1 VVLPKGIF
9 KENQEDNVSME
20 KTVTRLN
27 NGNLLK
33 GYMKDFS
40 PDRDQLTVEET
51 EADRQH
57 LVNIGDVKAVFFVK
71 SFEGDH
77 DHRER
82 KSYGIAKI
90 KGQRVF
96 VKFRDGESMVGFL
109 EGEVPWERGFF
120 LSKQDRDLKGF
131 FLLPVDEDANNI
143 RVFVVASSVDD
154 VTVVPNQVEQS

>member
-1 VVLPKGIF
+1 
-9 KENQEDNVSME
+9 ME

-40 PDRDQLTVEET
+40 PNQKELTVEET
-51 EADRQH
+51 GTARQH
-57 LVNIGDVKAVFFVK
+57 HVKTEDVKAVFFVK

-77 DHRER
+77 EYKEK

-96 VKFRDGESMVGFL
+96 VKLRDGESMVGFL
-109 EGEVPWERGFF
+109 EGDVPWERGFF
-120 LSKQDRDLKGF
+120 LSKQDSDLKGF
-131 FLLPVDEDANNI
+131 FLLPVDEDTNNI
-143 RVFVVASSVDD
+143 KVFVVASSIDE
-154 VTVVPNQVEQS
+154 VTVVPSQVEQS

>member
-1 VVLPKGIF
+1 M
-9 KENQEDNVSME
+9 DME

-33 GYMKDFS
+33 GYMRDFS
-40 PDRDQLTVEET
+40 PNRNELTVEET
-51 EADRQH
+51 GAARQR
-57 LVNIGDVKAVFFVK
+57 LVKIEDVKAVFFVK

-77 DHRER
+77 EYRER

-120 LSKQDRDLKGF
+120 LSKQDSDLKGF
-131 FLLPVDEDANNI
+131 FLLPVDEDTNNI
-143 RVFVVASSVDD
+143 KVFVVASSIDE
-154 VTVVPNQVEQS
+154 VTVVPSQVEKS

>member
-1 VVLPKGIF
+1 
-9 KENQEDNVSME
+9 VSME

-40 PDRDQLTVEET
+40 PNRNELTIEET
-51 EADRQH
+51 GVDRQH
-57 LVNIGDVKAVFFVK
+57 LLKIEDVKAVFFVK

-77 DHRER
+77 EHREK

-90 KGQRVF
+90 RGQRVF

-109 EGEVPWERGFF
+109 EGEVPWVRGFF
-120 LSKQDRDLKGF
+120 LSRQGSDLKGF
-131 FLLPVDEDANNI
+131 FLLPVDEDTNNI
-143 RVFVVASSVDD
+143 KVFVVASSVDD
-154 VTVVPNQVEQS
+154 VTVVPKQVEQS

>member
-1 VVLPKGIF
+1 
-9 KENQEDNVSME
+9 ME

-33 GYMKDFS
+33 GYMKNFS
-40 PDRDQLTVEET
+40 PNRNEVTVEET
-51 EADRQH
+51 VAAREH
-57 LVNIGDVKAVFFVK
+57 LVKIEDVKAVFFVK

-77 DHRER
+77 EYREK
-82 KSYGIAKI
+82 KSYGIARI

-120 LSKQDRDLKGF
+120 LSKQDSDLKGF
-131 FLLPVDEDANNI
+131 FILPVDEDTNNI
-143 RVFVVASSVDD
+143 KVFVVASSVDD
-154 VTVVPNQVEQS
+154 VTVVPNQAVQS